1 MIVEEKTIS
10 SEMIYEGAILN
21 LRRDKV
27 TVKDGKTAYRE
38 IIEHNGAV
46 ALVPVTA
53 DGKVVMVR
61 QYRKACEKALLE
73 IPAGKIDKGEE
84 PIVCAA
90 RELREETGYMAENIE
105 HMSEFYVACG
115 YSGEKISIYLCT
127 GLTAGSTDFD
137 EDEALDIVEIPLE
150 ELYTMCMNDELEDS
164 KTIVGILMA
173 KEKLAQKQLRQ
184 QRTP

>member
-27 TVKDGKTAYRE
+27 TVKDGRTAYRE
-38 IIEHNGAV
+38 NVEHKGAV

-53 DGKVVMVR
+53 DNKVVMVR
-61 QYRKACEKALLE
+61 QYRKACEKVLLE
-73 IPAGKIDKGEE
+73 IPAGKLDPGEE
-84 PIVCAA
+84 PLECAV
-90 RELREETGYMAENIE
+90 RELREETGYTAEKIQRI
-105 HMSEFYVACG
+105 SEFYVACG

-137 EDEALDIVEIPLE
+137 EDEALDIVEISFE
-150 ELYTMCMNDELEDS
+150 ELYAMCINDELEDS
-164 KTIVGILMA
+164 KTIAGILIA
-173 KEKLAQKQLRQ
+173 KEKLAQKQPL
-184 QRTP
+184 

>member
-21 LRRDKV
+21 LRKDKV

-46 ALVPVTA
+46 ALVPVT
-53 DGKVVMVR
+53 DSGNVVMVK

-84 PIVCAA
+84 AYVCAA
-90 RELREETGYMAENIE
+90 RELREETGYTAQNIE
-105 HMSEFYVACG
+105 LMSEFYVACG
-115 YSGEKISIYLCT
+115 YSGEKISVYLCT
-127 GLTAGSTDFD
+127 GLNPGDTDFD
-137 EDEALDIVEIPLE
+137 EDEALDIIEIPFD
-150 ELYTMCMNDELEDS
+150 ELYNMCMNGELEDS

-173 KEKLAQKQLRQ
+173 KEKLAKKTACEGNTL
-184 QRTP
+184 

>member
-21 LRRDKV
+21 LRKDKV

-46 ALVPVTA
+46 ALVPVTE
-53 DGKVVMVR
+53 DGNVVMVR

-73 IPAGKIDKGEE
+73 IPAGKIDRGEE
-84 PIVCAA
+84 PSVCAA
-90 RELREETGYMAENIE
+90 RELREETGYSAANIE
-105 HMSEFYVACG
+105 LMSEFYVACG
-115 YSGEKISIYLCT
+115 YSGERISIYLCT
-127 GLTAGSTDFD
+127 GLTAGDTDFD
-137 EDEALDIVEIPLE
+137 EDEALDIIEMPFD
-150 ELYTMCMNDELEDS
+150 ELYNMCMNNELEDS

-173 KEKLAQKQLRQ
+173 KEKLFQNEAAQETL
-184 QRTP
+184 